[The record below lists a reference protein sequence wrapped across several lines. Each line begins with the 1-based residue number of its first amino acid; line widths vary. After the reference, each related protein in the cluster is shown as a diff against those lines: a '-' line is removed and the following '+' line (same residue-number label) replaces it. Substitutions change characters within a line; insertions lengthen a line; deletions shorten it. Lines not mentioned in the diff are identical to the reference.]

1 MADLPPI
8 NQEYDHER
16 VITLSPLRLVATA
29 NHCPFCRLTRRHRG
43 RLYFSILTRLYR
55 YTGNTTHLDYA
66 MNTLNWW
73 LEWAFDVDS
82 GRVYDT
88 VEAQWVGQ
96 YPSSEC
102 ARSGLESWTY
112 NSGAFLFGLADLYYA
127 TGNTRVLDL
136 GRSIAYAA
144 IRDFVPDPSTGIV
157 VESCENDPPPG
168 KDLPPGCQQD
178 ETVVRLTFSRT
189 LRTTAPPETNF
200 RLFSSGSSKAS

>member
-1 MADLPPI
+1 M
-8 NQEYDHER
+8 
-16 VITLSPLRLVATA
+16 LRLVATP
-29 NHCPFCRLTRRHRG
+29 NRYPFCRLTRRRSG

-136 GRSIAYAA
+136 GRSVAYAA
-144 IRDFVPDPSTGIV
+144 IRDFVPDPSTGIL

-168 KDLPPGCQQD
+168 KNLPPGCQQD
-178 ETVVRLTFSRT
+178 ETVVRP
-189 LRTTAPPETNF
+189 TALSYCETSAPLKTEPRF
-200 RLFSSGSSKAS
+200 FSSGSSKAS